1 MKKSTFLPILVLMLM
16 LVLVGCKKD
25 PVPVETTTPPVE
37 QPVVEVDENEK
48 EVIMNEFNDL
58 IGDNKEPD
66 IMISYI
72 NENIAKLSQIEGDK
86 MIDALEISMQ
96 DYIETLTNKLFA
108 TDKDGELMKIG
119 GLESYFPEEKIDE
132 IKNAELKA
140 EVTKTFDSMYRLVN
154 LEGEFY
160 PIVDYSKLK
169 VYDNNISDEWKE
181 YIAIRAMDSDD
192 IPFSDGGI
200 RITFKQLA
208 DRILKTENF
217 LNNYI
222 DGNRQDELIN
232 LYENKLTA
240 YMKGMPNTSISDSQN
255 NRLLSE
261 VLNSYK
267 ETSNMEGY
275 VTANIIY
282 KYMEVIVANES
293 VIDDGV
299 LSKADELIAEAVSI
313 LKEYK

>member
-25 PVPVETTTPPVE
+25 PEIVEPTTPPVE

-140 EVTKTFDSMYRLVN
+140 EVTKTFDNMYRLVN

-160 PIVDYSKLK
+160 PIIDYSKLK

-181 YIAIRAMDSDD
+181 YISIRAMDSDD

-240 YMKGMPNTSISDSQN
+240 YMKGLPNTSISDPQN
-255 NRLLSE
+255 KRLLSE
-261 VLNSYK
+261 VLNSY
-267 ETSNMEGY
+267 EES
-275 VTANIIY
+275 
-282 KYMEVIVANES
+282 NES

-299 LSKADELIAEAVSI
+299 LSKADGLITEAVSI